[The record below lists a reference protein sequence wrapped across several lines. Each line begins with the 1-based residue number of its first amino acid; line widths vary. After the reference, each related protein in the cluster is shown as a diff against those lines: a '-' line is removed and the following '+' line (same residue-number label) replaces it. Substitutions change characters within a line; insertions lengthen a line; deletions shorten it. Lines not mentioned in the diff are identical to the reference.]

1 MVIGTH
7 GRGIYCLNLNPIH
20 QAYQLSTKGKK
31 QYHLFEIPDAQYPK
45 QVDTNREVDKSTIT
59 LLPISFWTPRKSRVK
74 MLIKDI
80 NNEELIW
87 EKNIKA
93 KKGLNQF
100 RWDLVTKTEHSN
112 LPYFVDYKKYIQPGA
127 YTFYLK
133 TPQKIILQNFI
144 IKEWVY

>member
-1 MVIGTH
+1 
-7 GRGIYCLNLNPIH
+7 L
-20 QAYQLSTKGKK
+20 
-31 QYHLFEIPDAQYPK
+31 IPDAQYPK

-59 LLPISFWTPRKSRVK
+59 LLPISFWTPRKSRVT

-87 EKNIKA
+87 EKNLIA

-100 RWDLVTKTEHSN
+100 RWGLVTKTEHSN

-144 IKEWVY
+144 VKEWVY